1 MRKFTILFAFLCFIG
16 MQAAVAQTEVRGTVT
31 DAKDGTPLPG
41 VSIVVKGTLTGTV
54 TDITGKY
61 ALTVPAGYNDLIFS
75 FVGMLTKEA
84 KIDGRAVIDV
94 ALEDDVVG
102 LDEVVVTALGI
113 SREKKSLGYATQEV
127 SGQELSA
134 VKSDNFINSMSGR
147 VAGVQVKSTNNMGG
161 SSNMIIRGS
170 SSITGNNQALF
181 VIDGVP
187 VNNDNTNN
195 TGQISGRS
203 GFDYGNAAS
212 DLNPNDIESV
222 NVLKG
227 AAATALYG
235 SRAANGVVMI
245 TTKKGSKSLGKAKRV
260 GVSISS
266 NITTGFVDKT
276 TFPKYQSGYGAGYG
290 ASYYSESE
298 YPGFEQVYD
307 IDGDGNLDFTVPT
320 YEDASM
326 GQKFDP
332 NVSVYQWDAFYPS
345 SPNYLKATPWIAAEN
360 GPEYFLQN
368 PLSFTN
374 TVEVAGGS
382 EAATFRLSYTNFNQK
397 GILPNSELK
406 RNNIM
411 LSGSYDIVKNLT
423 VSAQANYIN
432 TQGLGR
438 NYTGYSDNI
447 MSSFRQWMQTNV
459 DYKQQE
465 EMYDLTD
472 ENITWNPVS
481 PYDLAPAYWDNP
493 YFQRYK
499 NYETDKRDRLMGY
512 LMAEWKITGYLSLMG
527 RVSVDTYEE
536 LQEERKEVGS
546 ASGEFGVGRPDV
558 TSGYSRFSKNFMETN
573 LDFMLNFY
581 KNIGE
586 NFNLKAMAGTN
597 IRRTRIDQVFASTE
611 GGLIVPGLFALSNSA
626 NQMVAPEE
634 RYTMVGVN
642 GMFASVSLGYKDFLF
657 LDGNLRLD
665 QSSTLPEDENTYPY
679 GGVSGSFLFSNL
691 LTLDWMQLGKL
702 RLSWAKVGNDAP
714 WGSIKDTYIF
724 DGTFS
729 GTAMYSLPNNKANE
743 KLVPEISNT
752 LEGGLEMKFFMN
764 RLGFDLALYKEN
776 TINQILP
783 VSVST
788 ATGYSGKYLN
798 AGEVENKGVELSIF
812 GKPIKSSDF
821 EWEIALNF
829 ARNVS
834 EVIELD
840 SGISNLT
847 IARLQGGVSINA
859 RVGEPYGTIQ
869 GTDYVYNEDGQ
880 KVVGS
885 NGYYLKTA
893 TSDIVLGDIN
903 PDFILGLNNR
913 FNYKNWALSFL
924 IDWQQG
930 GSVFSLDLYY
940 GLGTGLYEETDFIND
955 LGNPVRNPLT
965 DDETSGGLI
974 LDGVVNVGTA
984 EEPIWEEN
992 TKRVAGDDYRVFG
1005 WSRNPN
1011 STFVY
1016 DATYVKLRE
1025 VVLSYS
1031 IPSKVME
1038 KSFIKGATFSLV
1050 GSNLWIISK
1059 DLPHAD
1065 PEASQSSGNVQGW
1078 QSGVMPSTRNIGLTV
1093 NLQF

>member
-1 MRKFTILFAFLCFIG
+1 
-16 MQAAVAQTEVRGTVT
+16 
-31 DAKDGTPLPG
+31 
-41 VSIVVKGTLTGTV
+41 
-54 TDITGKY
+54 
-61 ALTVPAGYNDLIFS
+61 
-75 FVGMLTKEA
+75 
-84 KIDGRAVIDV
+84 
-94 ALEDDVVG
+94 
-102 LDEVVVTALGI
+102 
-113 SREKKSLGYATQEV
+113 
-127 SGQELSA
+127 
-134 VKSDNFINSMSGR
+134 
-147 VAGVQVKSTNNMGG
+147 
-161 SSNMIIRGS
+161 
-170 SSITGNNQALF
+170 
-181 VIDGVP
+181 
-187 VNNDNTNN
+187 
-195 TGQISGRS
+195 
-203 GFDYGNAAS
+203 
-212 DLNPNDIESV
+212 
-222 NVLKG
+222 
-227 AAATALYG
+227 
-235 SRAANGVVMI
+235 
-245 TTKKGSKSLGKAKRV
+245 
-260 GVSISS
+260 
-266 NITTGFVDKT
+266 
-276 TFPKYQSGYGAGYG
+276 
-290 ASYYSESE
+290 
-298 YPGFEQVYD
+298 
-307 IDGDGNLDFTVPT
+307 
-320 YEDASM
+320 
-326 GQKFDP
+326 
-332 NVSVYQWDAFYPS
+332 
-345 SPNYLKATPWIAAEN
+345 
-360 GPEYFLQN
+360 
-368 PLSFTN
+368 
-374 TVEVAGGS
+374 
-382 EAATFRLSYTNFNQK
+382 
-397 GILPNSELK
+397 
-406 RNNIM
+406 
-411 LSGSYDIVKNLT
+411 
-423 VSAQANYIN
+423 
-432 TQGLGR
+432 
-438 NYTGYSDNI
+438 